1 MHQMTPQPAAGPRPV
16 ATPIRPSTAAASQPE
31 TEPKTAP

>member
-16 ATPIRPSTAAASQPE
+16 ATPIRPPTAGAIQPE
-31 TEPKTAP
+31 TEPKPEP